1 MEGLFLKPLLR
12 RITALLF
19 QHTAIVLLLTLVCIG
34 HSQISPSQPLIAV
47 AGDDVILPCQL
58 EPPVD
63 AVQMTIEWGKPDL
76 NPRFVFVRHNGL
88 ELQTDQ
94 NTAYKGRVSL
104 SIDKLKHG
112 DVSLKLSKVKV
123 SDSGRYRCYIPQQS
137 KEYFVELLVGAS
149 SQPGAKLAGLDKASS
164 GVMLDCKSAGWYP
177 EPEVIWMDGD
187 GNLLSAGHTEAL
199 RGPDDLYTVSS
210 GVTVEKRQNNNIT
223 CRVQQKNINQSRETH
238 IYVPDDFFVAP
249 ASCVVPVTFNV
260 IFCLIFVLALAIFM
274 WKHKMKTQGTP
285 TIECQSFLED
295 LGNKNG
301 KLDEELKACEE
312 KQKNAVQKMTDVLK
326 EILTQIEKQKEQ
338 FISHTKEAERLAT
351 ENEEKIR
358 LVESDA
364 AAKGDKAKG
373 YFKLKEI
380 MIDVKGE
387 IDKVKQNN
395 QQFGFNTDK
404 LIKYINEEVSRT
416 TQQKEE
422 LEKHLVQMKRQ
433 MEEIESK
440 RNEIQSKFKNLPKNN
455 RNFKIIRWG
464 KKNSLND
471 TVV

>member
-12 RITALLF
+12 RITTLLF

-34 HSQISPSQPLIAV
+34 HSQISPSEPLIAV
-47 AGDDVILPCQL
+47 AGDDVVLPCQL

-76 NPRFVFVRHNGL
+76 NPRFVFVRHNGQ

-112 DVSLKLSKVKV
+112 DVSLKLSKVKI

-149 SQPGAKLAGLDKASS
+149 SQPSAKLAGLDKASS

-187 GNLLSAGHTEAL
+187 GNLLSAGPTEAL

-210 GVTVEKRQNNNIT
+210 RVTVEKRQNNNIT

-238 IYVPDDFFVAP
+238 IYVPDDFFMAP

-260 IFCLIFVLALAIFM
+260 IFCLIFVLAVAIFM
-274 WKHKMKTQGTP
+274 WKNKMKAP
-285 TIECQSFLED
+285 TTECQSFLED

-301 KLDEELKACEE
+301 KLDEELKACVE
-312 KQKNAVQKMTDVLK
+312 KQNNAVQKMTDVLK
-326 EILTQIEKQKEQ
+326 EILTQIKEQKEQ
-338 FISHTKEAERLAT
+338 FISQTKEAERLAT

-358 LVESDA
+358 LVENDPA
-364 AAKGDKAKG
+364 VKGDKAKG
-373 YFKLKEI
+373 YLKLKEI

-395 QQFGFNTDK
+395 QKFGLNTDK
-404 LIKYINEEVSRT
+404 LIKYINKEASRT

-422 LEKHLVQMKRQ
+422 LEKNLVQIKRQ

-440 RNEIQSKFKNLPKNN
+440 RNEIQSKFKNLRKNN
-455 RNFKIIRWG
+455 RNVKIIRRG
-464 KKNSLND
+464 QKNCLND